1 MNPSLTVKEYFFP
14 FVQVAADA
22 EFDSSNGVPEIAFET
37 KVVVEKAPDNDTYQ
51 VMLEITAFP
60 ENEQKK
66 IPYSIHLVAV
76 GLFSVSKE
84 WEDPEKLLKING
96 ASILY
101 SSAREF
107 IITITSRGPW
117 PPVLLPTVSFIPAVE
132 EKKSPVKRK
141 RVKKED
147 KVSVSVDSHGK

>member
-1 MNPSLTVKEYFFP
+1 MMNPPLTLKKYFFP

-22 EFDSSNGVPEIAFET
+22 EFDSSEGVPEIAIET
-37 KVVVEKAPDNDTYQ
+37 KVAIEKAPDNDTYQ
-51 VMLEITAFP
+51 VMLEITVFP
-60 ENEQKK
+60 ENEKKK
-66 IPYSIHLVAV
+66 IPYSIHLIAV

-84 WEDPEKLLKING
+84 WDDPEKLLKING

-117 PPVLLPTVSFIPAVE
+117 PPVLLPTVSFLPIEAE
-132 EKKSPVKRK
+132 EKIPPKRK
-141 RVKKED
+141 TTKKGN
-147 KVSVSVDSHGK
+147 KLSV

>member
-1 MNPSLTVKEYFFP
+1 MMNPPLTVKNYFFP

-22 EFDSSNGVPEIAFET
+22 EFDSSEGVPEIAFET
-37 KVVVEKAPDNDTYQ
+37 KVAVEKAPDNDTYQ

-60 ENEQKK
+60 ENEKKK
-66 IPYSIHLVAV
+66 IPYSIHLIAV

-117 PPVLLPTVSFIPAVE
+117 PPVLLPTISFIPAE
-132 EKKSPVKRK
+132 EKAKIPPKRK
-141 RVKKED
+141 RAIRVK
-147 KVSVSVDSHGK
+147 